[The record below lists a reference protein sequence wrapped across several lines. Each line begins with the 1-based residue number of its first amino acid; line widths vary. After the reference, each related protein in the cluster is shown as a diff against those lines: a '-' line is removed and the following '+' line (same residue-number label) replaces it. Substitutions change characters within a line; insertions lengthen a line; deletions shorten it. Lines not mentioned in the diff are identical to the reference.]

1 MINLRLISEGILH
14 FLNITSLLE
23 QGGYLQYIETF
34 FGYRNTKT
42 IEVYT

>member
-14 FLNITSLLE
+14 FLNLTSLLE
-23 QGGYLQYIETF
+23 QGGDLQYIETF